1 MTNPERPHLFTL
13 EEATELMPI
22 IEPLLRE
29 AQMKAAALQQL
40 RQNVERTVQEKS
52 QSNGHRLDQEK
63 DLGEVREASEQLVQ
77 NIQRLVTDIQSFGC
91 EVKDVLMGLLDF
103 RAQRGDKVVYLCW
116 RLGEPKIAYWHE
128 LDTGFGGRQPL

>member
-1 MTNPERPHLFTL
+1 MTNPERPHLYTL

-77 NIQRLVTDIQSFGC
+77 NIQQLVTDIQSFGC

-128 LDTGFGGRQPL
+128 LDTGFADRQPL